1 MMINPAP
8 DVPDSLED
16 TNDLSK
22 YSYNSDKPDAIGMHS
37 ENNLDD
43 DGEVP
48 EEEETESFQ
57 RPNLSDRY
65 VRTTYILICLKKYE
79 LFANEFHVLNK
90 QKLH

>member
-65 VRTTYILICLKKYE
+65 VRTYKHALKNMNCSLMNFTFLTKKITLI
-79 LFANEFHVLNK
+79 
-90 QKLH
+90 